1 MENKMEKIISLCKR
15 RGFIFPGSEIYG
27 GLANT
32 WDYGPFGVQLKNN
45 IQNMWWKRFV
55 ESRADVYG
63 LNSAILMNPRVW
75 EASGHVAGFN
85 DALVDCKSCKA
96 RLRADH
102 LIEDQLDIKT
112 EGKSVS
118 EMDAIIKKGK
128 IKCPNCG
135 KKDFTDARAF
145 NLLFKTFIGPVEHDA
160 SVVYM
165 RGETAQGMFVNFK
178 NIVDTMHPK
187 LPFGIAQV
195 GKSFRNEITPG
206 NFTFR
211 TLEFEQMEIEYF
223 VEKENWKKSFTEWQK
238 EMERWLQDLGID
250 KKNYKIREHD
260 KTELSHYSKKTIDF
274 EYHFPFGWKELYGL
288 AYRTDFDLAQHQEYS
303 KKDLEYR
310 DGETEKKFLPHVIE
324 PTFGLDRTL
333 LMILLDAYH
342 EEDVKGE
349 NRVVMKFNKQIAPVQ
364 VAILPLSKKP
374 ELSNEAKAVFQMLQ
388 GSFRAMYDETG
399 SIGKRYRRQD
409 EIGTPYCITF
419 DFESLEDK
427 SVTVRDRDS
436 MKQERIRINEL
447 EGYLRNKF

>member
-1 MENKMEKIISLCKR
+1 MDNKMEKIISLCKR
-15 RGFIFPGSEIYG
+15 RGFVFPGSEIYG

-55 ESRADVYG
+55 ESRADVFG
-63 LNSAILMNPRVW
+63 INSAILMNPKVW

-102 LIEDQLDIKT
+102 LIEDQLNIKT
-112 EGKSVS
+112 EGKSVA

-128 IKCPNCG
+128 IKCPVCG

-145 NLLFKTFIGPVEHDA
+145 NLLFKTFIGPVEHDT
-160 SVVYM
+160 SIVYM

-223 VEKENWKKSFTEWQK
+223 IEKETWQKSFKEWQK
-238 EMERWLQDLGID
+238 EMEGWLLDLGID
-250 KKNYKIREHD
+250 KKNFKVREHD

-274 EYHFPFGWKELYGL
+274 EYHFPFGWKEL
-288 AYRTDFDLAQHQEYS
+288 
-303 KKDLEYR
+303 
-310 DGETEKKFLPHVIE
+310 
-324 PTFGLDRTL
+324 
-333 LMILLDAYH
+333 
-342 EEDVKGE
+342 
-349 NRVVMKFNKQIAPVQ
+349 
-364 VAILPLSKKP
+364 
-374 ELSNEAKAVFQMLQ
+374 
-388 GSFRAMYDETG
+388 
-399 SIGKRYRRQD
+399 
-409 EIGTPYCITF
+409 
-419 DFESLEDK
+419 
-427 SVTVRDRDS
+427 
-436 MKQERIRINEL
+436 
-447 EGYLRNKF
+447 